1 MLCFLFQGA
10 AEDPQMALALNLD
23 PVLTK
28 KSDAEG
34 ARMLFPESELSI
46 RIGRAGLLS
55 GKLPAAD
62 RELSQT
68 GETGARGGRGGRDVP
83 AAPSCLCQAPTS
95 LSPGAGPAH
104 APPLHVGS
112 PNHLLRAQYETEPLA
127 VSATWTSGPMG
138 CSSGFGLIQVAA
150 DRALSLC
157 LPPNGPLDVP
167 SH

>member
-1 MLCFLFQGA
+1 MPSVEISSCLGPREPEGLGDEGRGGAIVMPCFSFQGA
-10 AEDPQMALALNLD
+10 AEDPQTALALNLD

-83 AAPSCLCQAPTS
+83 AAPSCLC
-95 LSPGAGPAH
+95 
-104 APPLHVGS
+104 
-112 PNHLLRAQYETEPLA
+112 
-127 VSATWTSGPMG
+127 
-138 CSSGFGLIQVAA
+138 
-150 DRALSLC
+150 
-157 LPPNGPLDVP
+157 
-167 SH
+167 